1 MLDQIRVSIAG
12 RLWSRRDDG
21 PEPSNARCCSLKPE
35 AEERRKHA
43 NRRELMVGLGFHLL
57 AGDLDN
63 KRWDVDPSRPA
74 PGAPIEELKSRSTA
88 IERESRVTHAVAST
102 WQPPVRASPCTR
114 ACAPLRTTSARA
126 PSAPP
131 PRARWPSTC
140 PGTAAKGAHAR
151 RRGGGNC
158 LTAAARRWNP
168 GAPPAAALLRQAGQQ
183 LERALGVSVCG
194 RAAAGGRP
202 ARHVRPGGCAGRRCG
217 TGRLQRHSV
226 RLRPDRD
233 RQDAYREN
241 YAFEI
246 VNSSSTQRPLR
257 RH

>member
-1 MLDQIRVSIAG
+1 MSHTQQGPVGARSNSRFDCWAPVEPAG
-12 RLWSRRDDG
+12 RRVRAFKRTMLL
-21 PEPSNARCCSLKPE
+21 AQIK

-57 AGDLDN
+57 AGVLDN

-88 IERESRVTHAVAST
+88 IERESKVTHAVASK

-140 PGTAAKGAHAR
+140 PGTAARGAHAR
-151 RRGGGNC
+151 RRGGWGC
-158 LTAAARRWNP
+158 LTAAARRGNP

-194 RAAAGGRP
+194 RAAAGG
-202 ARHVRPGGCAGRRCG
+202 
-217 TGRLQRHSV
+217 
-226 RLRPDRD
+226 
-233 RQDAYREN
+233 
-241 YAFEI
+241 
-246 VNSSSTQRPLR
+246 
-257 RH
+257 